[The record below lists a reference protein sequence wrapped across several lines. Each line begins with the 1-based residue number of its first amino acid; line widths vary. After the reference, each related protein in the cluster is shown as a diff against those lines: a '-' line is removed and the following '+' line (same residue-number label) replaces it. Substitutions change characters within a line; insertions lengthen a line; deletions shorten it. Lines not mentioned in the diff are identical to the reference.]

1 MFNFSLSL
9 LFFWMKGS
17 ASVTADQVKVQFPN
31 LLLGF
36 IPTGKNDNIAPLND
50 VSDLKVGSK
59 MAAWPLIIGLVLIIL
74 GTWAFTAHS
83 VLWGIICLIV
93 GIIIGLTG
101 FQSTLSFVKT
111 GPDVFIAV
119 PFYEKS
125 TLEQIKA
132 LIEKLQEESRPKT
145 DASQV
150 LEDL

>member
-17 ASVTADQVKVQFPN
+17 ASVTADQVKVQFSN
-31 LLLGF
+31 LLFGF
-36 IPTGKNDNIAPLND
+36 IPTGKNDNSAPLND
-50 VSDLKVGSK
+50 VSDVKVSSK
-59 MAAWPLIIGLVLIIL
+59 VAAWPLTIGLILIALGIWGFTARSIIL
-74 GTWAFTAHS
+74 G
-83 VLWGIICLIV
+83 IIGLIV
-93 GIIIGLTG
+93 GILIGLTA

-111 GPDVFIAV
+111 GPDVLIAV